1 MPYIITEAC
10 IGTEDKSCV
19 EVCPVDCIHP
29 GEEQLFINP
38 DECIECAACEPAC
51 PVNAIYLDVD
61 VPEKWKDYI
70 DKNADFFKLG
80 GQPAPEPEP

>member
-29 GEEQLFINP
+29 GENQLFINP

-70 DKNADFFKLG
+70 DKNADFFKNG
-80 GQPAPEPEP
+80 GQPAPTPKP